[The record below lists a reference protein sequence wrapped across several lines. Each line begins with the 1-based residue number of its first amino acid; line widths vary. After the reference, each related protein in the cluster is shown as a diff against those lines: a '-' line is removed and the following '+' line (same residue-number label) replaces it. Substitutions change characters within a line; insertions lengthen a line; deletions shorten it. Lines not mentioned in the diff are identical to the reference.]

1 MEEAVCG
8 LAQRFKKLS
17 NSQDMIGRLRLLEG
31 MIPKDIVKLQQTCMA
46 VSRSRMSI
54 KRWVYGLITC
64 LLEINHM
71 QRRVRVLQ

>member
-31 MIPKDIVKLQQTCMA
+31 MIPKDIVKLQQTCMD
-46 VSRSRMSI
+46 VSRLRMSI

-64 LLEINHM
+64 LLEIIHM
-71 QRRVRVLQ
+71 K